1 MSDGTVIPEQPAYK
15 SHRRAVLINVRRDK
29 ANEKNVEATCKA
41 FNLSSSDADTLDR
54 IPSGTDYHNGE
65 DYQTAGEE
73 YHQNTFGPGG
83 DYQIQPH
90 GEDYQNAVANAVA
103 NANANGNGN
112 ANANA
117 IANANANAG
126 HRGDNDSKY
135 FSKTHVFL
143 ILLTH

>member
-1 MSDGTVIPEQPAYK
+1 M
-15 SHRRAVLINVRRDK
+15 INIQF
-29 ANEKNVEATCKA
+29 E
-41 FNLSSSDADTLDR
+41 FLLSDADTLDR
-54 IPSGTDYHNGE
+54 IPPGRDYQIGE
-65 DYQTAGEE
+65 DYQMAAA
-73 YHQNTFGPGG
+73 
-83 DYQIQPH
+83 
-90 GEDYQNAVANAVA
+90 GEDYQNAKANANAV
-103 NANANGNGN
+103 ANANGNGN